1 MFYEQ
6 SEITELLNC
15 EHCLQPYDEYYQ
27 PKILHCCG
35 KTICNTCIRQIEN
48 QVQNNNY
55 KCIACND
62 IDTIPKNG
70 FQVNLAVAKLISKQ
84 PKEISRGPEA
94 EKLKLNLRELDDL
107 VNKFLFEM
115 ENGEFLI
122 AKECEELK
130 RQIQLAKEERIQK
143 INQLFD
149 SLLLRIDDYAE
160 KCNSKYKEMNEAKHK
175 SKELIKLVNESIKQQ
190 NSYLRQLK
198 INEVETLRLNEKMS
212 ELKTLIGKERIF
224 IKKSIFGNE
233 IMKFEANLIPIDEQ
247 FLGKIIH
254 RKSDF
259 TVIILIYFSFSLLNF
274 IIIMT

>member
-1 MFYEQ
+1 
-6 SEITELLNC
+6 
-15 EHCLQPYDEYYQ
+15 
-27 PKILHCCG
+27 
-35 KTICNTCIRQIEN
+35 
-48 QVQNNNY
+48 
-55 KCIACND
+55 
-62 IDTIPKNG
+62 
-70 FQVNLAVAKLISKQ
+70 
-84 PKEISRGPEA
+84 
-94 EKLKLNLRELDDL
+94 
-107 VNKFLFEM
+107 
-115 ENGEFLI
+115 
-122 AKECEELK
+122 
-130 RQIQLAKEERIQK
+130 
-143 INQLFD
+143 
-149 SLLLRIDDYAE
+149 LLLRIDDYAE